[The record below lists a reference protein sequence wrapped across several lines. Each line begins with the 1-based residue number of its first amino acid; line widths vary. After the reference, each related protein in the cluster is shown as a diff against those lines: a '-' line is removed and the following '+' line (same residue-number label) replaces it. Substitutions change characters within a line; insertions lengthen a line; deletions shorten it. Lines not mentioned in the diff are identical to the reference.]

1 MALALGTASVVYNV
15 VDVWLVRELPF
26 RNADRLVSLWRTRV
40 IRASPPISLPARTIA
55 TGFTAAAL
63 LKR

>member
-26 RNADRLVSLWRTRV
+26 RNADRLVSLWRT
-40 IRASPPISLPARTIA
+40 A
-55 TGFTAAAL
+55 
-63 LKR
+63 